1 MAEPFPKVNEIIRWN
16 KIIKRWLLETH
27 ILYTNSIYFYLFS
40 CELWE
45 KVFFKD
51 LSKLYRIHVLLNDT
65 FFSILE
71 SLFQISL
78 LHYIASISNILTY
91 FKSKTWLLCKPLS
104 PFHCDRVENIWLK
117 KSVVLQ
123 VCVVSEEMLK
133 FTCPYDEKMFCCRD
147 PKGIRLLT
155 W

>member
-1 MAEPFPKVNEIIRWN
+1 MRPIFYIQIPFIC
-16 KIIKRWLLETH
+16 
-27 ILYTNSIYFYLFS
+27 IYC

-45 KVFFKD
+45 KVFLKD

-71 SLFQISL
+71 SVFQISL
-78 LHYIASISNILTY
+78 LQYITSISNILTY

-117 KSVVLQ
+117 NLWFSKFAWFVKKYWNLHVPSKKKCFVVVTQ
-123 VCVVSEEMLK
+123 KEYG
-133 FTCPYDEKMFCCRD
+133 F
-147 PKGIRLLT
+147 
-155 W
+155 